1 MCLWSS
7 QRILWFLYMG
17 HKKVPLWRQL
27 WQMWTDFNYSATE
40 FRCGGRFYFIVFR
53 SLPTNP
59 KVNELLKSVHI
70 CQSYRKNK
78 SDTFLW
84 PTVYI
89 CLTDLLTIQCEI
101 HKRTS
106 KLTATLRWTCRNART
121 AVDSWELRVRN
132 LTWEQNNY
140 DYPEKK
146 FKCNGGAFT
155 WLPTFDV
162 LNYHLSLLGA
172 WDSLYDVNSL
182 NFACQLDRPTAL

>member
-1 MCLWSS
+1 MGYGHVCASEVLNEYFGFCTWAIKRCHFDDSFGKCGPIS
-7 QRILWFLYMG
+7 IILQQNSG
-17 HKKVPLWRQL
+17 V
-27 WQMWTDFNYSATE
+27 
-40 FRCGGRFYFIVFR
+40 IVFR

-162 LNYHLSLLGA
+162 TKLS
-172 WDSLYDVNSL
+172 S
-182 NFACQLDRPTAL
+182 